1 MKFKITVAL
10 NYRLVV
16 VAEIVEAQPVEEL
29 QLAEQE
35 HHSMR
40 SNVG

>member
-16 VAEIVEAQPVEEL
+16 VAETVKAQPVAEL
-29 QLAEQE
+29 QLAKQE
-35 HHSMR
+35 HHSVR